1 MSRSRATSILGAVPA
16 VRVTVRLSGLL
27 AERLG
32 NRLAVELPP
41 GADVIDLLAALPLD
55 PEAGAPS
62 TDAVAVVAGGTIV
75 GHDHALADGDE
86 VDVLVPVAGG

>member
-1 MSRSRATSILGAVPA
+1 VSA
-16 VRVTVRLSGLL
+16 VRVTVRLSGPL

-32 NRLAVELPP
+32 NRLAVDLPS
-41 GADVIDLLAALPLD
+41 GADVSDLLAALPL
-55 PEAGAPS
+55 GAETRGRA

-75 GHDHALADGDE
+75 THAHVLADVDE